1 MKAVSFANTE
11 ITGGFWKKK
20 QEMIRER
27 TVYAVYDR
35 FCETGRFEAFRCDWK
50 DGMPNMPHFFWDSD
64 VAKWIE
70 GVAYLVQKKREPR
83 LEAIADCVIDLIE
96 KNQGDDGYF
105 NIYYTVIEPEGRFR
119 VRDRHELYCAG
130 HLMEAAVAYYEATGK
145 RKFLD
150 AMCRYANYIEKR
162 FKIDKDTG
170 FTTPGHEEIE
180 IALIKMY
187 KCTGDVRYLEL
198 SKFFID
204 QRGVAKE
211 RFKAATDKNHD
222 KYNPMYCQAHLPV
235 REQRTAEGHSVRAT
249 YLYTAMADLANEIGD
264 SELLSACKSI
274 FDDIIKRKMYIS
286 GGIGSTSNGEAFT
299 YEYDL
304 PNLFAYTESCAA
316 IGLALFANSMLK
328 LEADSK
334 YSDTVERVIYNGFMS
349 SVSLSGDMFFYENPL
364 EVMPALETRD
374 RSNSGRSIATPPSTR
389 SKIFSTSCCPPNIV
403 RFIPSIANM
412 LYTDDGET
420 LYVHQYM
427 QSKTEIERNGKTL
440 KIEQMTKFPEN
451 GKIKIKI
458 SGADTRIAVR
468 IPWWCDSYKGETN
481 KGYAY
486 FDVKDG
492 DVLSFDFGMKVRY
505 IEANPNVAFDC
516 GKCAVMRGPVLY
528 CTESLDNGENL
539 RDLRLDSRASF
550 KYGKNEELG
559 VPQLTVRAW
568 RKKQNENT
576 PLYSVR
582 NNDFDMAEARL
593 IPYYAFANRE
603 KCEMQVW
610 HLIR

>member
-1 MKAVSFANTE
+1 MKTVNFSKTD
-11 ITGGFWKKK
+11 ITGGFWNEK
-20 QEMIRER
+20 QKMVRER

-50 DGMPNMPHFFWDSD
+50 DGMPNQPHFFWDSD

-70 GVAYLVQKKREPR
+70 GVAYLIKKKREPR
-83 LEAIADCVIDLIE
+83 LEAIADTVIDQIE
-96 KNQGDDGYF
+96 KNQGEDGYF
-105 NIYYTVIEPEGRFR
+105 NIYYTVIEPDGRFN

-150 AMCRYANYIEKR
+150 LMCRYADYIEKR
-162 FKIDKDTG
+162 FKIGRDTG

-187 KCTGDVRYLEL
+187 KCTGEKRYLEL

-211 RFKAATDKNHD
+211 GFKAATDKNHD
-222 KYNPMYCQAHLPV
+222 KYLPMYHQSHLPV
-235 REQRTAEGHSVRAT
+235 RQQRTAEGHSVRAT
-249 YLYTAMADLANEIGD
+249 YLYTAMADLASEIGD
-264 SELLSACKSI
+264 AELTNACKSI
-274 FDDIIKRKMYIS
+274 FDDIINRKMYIT

-349 SVSLSGDMFFYENPL
+349 SVSLSGDTFFYENPL

-374 RSNSGRSIATPPSTR
+374 RSNSGRSIGTPPSTR
-389 SKIFSTSCCPPNIV
+389 SKLFRTSCCPPNIV

-420 LYVHQYM
+420 VYVHQFM

-440 KIEQMTKFPEN
+440 KIEQSTRFPEN
-451 GKIKIKI
+451 GKIKLKI
-458 SGADTRIAVR
+458 SGADTKIAVR
-468 IPWWCDSYKGETN
+468 IPWWCDSYKGETKN
-481 KGYAY
+481 GYAY
-486 FDVKDG
+486 LDAKDG
-492 DVLSFDFGMKVRY
+492 DVLTFDFVMKVRF
-505 IEANPNVAFDC
+505 IEANPRVSFDC

-539 RDLRLDSRASF
+539 RDLRLDSKARF
-550 KYGKNEELG
+550 KYGKHEELG
-559 VPQLTVRAW
+559 VPTLTAKAW
-568 RKKQNENT
+568 RKKNDENQ
-576 PLYSVR
+576 PLYTLR
-582 NNDFDMAEARL
+582 NNDFEEVEAHL

-610 HLIR
+610 HLVK